1 MCYVYLLI
9 SSDSYTYVGA
19 TKDLER
25 RLKQHNCLLKG
36 GAKATT
42 SRVKNGCIWSRLC
55 YVENFP
61 DWSSALQFE
70 WKWKYLTRK
79 QGTRLNTI
87 ERRMKALYKLIN
99 SEKSTNSAVPFVDW
113 EKAPKI
119 IFEND
124 IAEKY
129 YNSLVTEN

>member
-87 ERRMKALYKLIN
+87 ERELVNLDERMDAAESFRMEIRSDLAEIKTDLVWIRKEL
-99 SEKSTNSAVPFVDW
+99 EKN
-113 EKAPKI
+113 
-119 IFEND
+119 
-124 IAEKY
+124 
-129 YNSLVTEN
+129 